1 MRSGGEGCSRVRFFS
16 FRARF
21 FFSFGSPSFRLL
33 SVASDVAKL
42 ARLRDDEFGFEAS
55 RLVYQLSRGI
65 SAFVGWPHGGT
76 NDEPKGFIRR
86 MIGGR
91 GREPRPP
98 IERLRRVPDRSAP
111 ESKAGL

>member
-1 MRSGGEGCSRVRFFS
+1 M
-16 FRARF
+16 
-21 FFSFGSPSFRLL
+21 
-33 SVASDVAKL
+33 
-42 ARLRDDEFGFEAS
+42 RDDEFGFEAS

-76 NDEPKGFIRR
+76 NDEPEGFISR

-98 IERLRRVPDRSAP
+98 IERLRRVPDRGAP
-111 ESKAGL
+111 EPKASL

>member
-1 MRSGGEGCSRVRFFS
+1 M
-16 FRARF
+16 
-21 FFSFGSPSFRLL
+21 L

-42 ARLRDDEFGFEAS
+42 ACLRDDEFGFEAS
-55 RLVYQLSRGI
+55 GLGYQLSRGI

-76 NDEPKGFIRR
+76 NDEPQGFISR

-98 IERLRRVPDRSAP
+98 IERLRRVSARGTPGP
-111 ESKAGL
+111 EASL